1 MKKPSVSVLAF
12 GLVAAGLF
20 GTCVLLTPWSQA
32 APSAQESLSP
42 QEKDFNLRY
51 ARASLELARF
61 NLQNALDTNGQVPNT
76 YPGAAIVALR
86 EAVAIS
92 EAAVQEAGRGNARSW
107 RQVQIRGA
115 EAALQ
120 AAQANLQRA
129 QALAS
134 ALQNAPATAG
144 VQRARLAVNVAQI
157 RLERARAM
165 SGAPA
170 LSDLDWQ
177 FYDLRMQILQVSGS
191 IQ

>member
-1 MKKPSVSVLAF
+1 
-12 GLVAAGLF
+12 
-20 GTCVLLTPWSQA
+20 LLTPWSQA